1 MAGKIFWENQFNQ
14 MREGK
19 EPALTI
25 DQEQEREKP
34 QIQLEDVNAPVKQDL
49 SLQAADQGVG
59 VTDVAKA
66 AASGGVGWAESTAEI
81 LTEPQFRKT
90 VSTTVPGMI
99 LSLSDY
105 VPLIKDKI
113 TEARRGGQ
121 EALGQAKKSI
131 RESMSEPAKKAIEA
145 ELINDNLEFTDDAAK
160 LSTWIMKGTETIS
173 RMVPDLVAGGLVG
186 KGLYNAAY
194 ETAYKAGIAK
204 GLTEQGAKV
213 SANKIASAAASV
225 PTAFMATTSAT
236 GGAGVQAREAIE
248 SLPWS
253 DLQKSEIFVNNFKSI
268 DADPAN
274 ESMSDQ
280 QKLSLARTLTAEHA
294 SSKIMQDPALLTV
307 NALASFI
314 GDATLGRMIAGKIGG
329 GIVNK
334 AVTGFAAEAPTE
346 AAQSAAEQYAQN
358 LILIDVAGQDVD
370 PMKGVKRAAAEGG
383 LLGGAVGGTVGGTVG
398 AVDKVTGRESQPLEP
413 QLDGPEII
421 PEEVATIADGD
432 LQPGAAPEPLT
443 VAERRAA
450 LNEKLAAQQEQLRRE
465 RVLAGTGEVQEAL
478 SKGQTAPTP
487 IELIAQAK
495 EQAKVQRDEFVEGRA
510 APTVAERRDNLKR
523 RLEQQSAE
531 YAKQQAEAGK
541 GPVQERLSMPTS
553 PTVDE
558 LLIKASSET
567 GPSPYEL
574 EYRKQAERDYIEKVK
589 DAAIPQGLKG
599 KPNAV
604 KLLNKGYRNA
614 ITDFGG
620 LSEQLSKTT
629 DPDPKTDTMA
639 EVIGKMGG
647 IGRATAES
655 EGFDPAMF
663 KGSKTFSANGKMTFD
678 DAAEK
683 LNELG
688 YRNRQGD
695 TLDSNDVVDM
705 LYGEINNTENHYSTH
720 VDPKMLTA
728 DAQVVRTW
736 AKALGGADKLSATIK
751 KSLAGE
757 RLGKRQ
763 AEVME
768 DMLDSIAAM
777 RSEGAE
783 QAKQTLDARRSERE
797 AKRIESFNSLMA
809 EATGNKSHIADIESY
824 NKMLSEKPEYYSEE
838 QVILDELVAT
848 AGDIDFNATSEAIDL
863 YESGKT
869 SLPNL
874 LTKLS
879 DIAHKRE
886 RTYAEAKPA
895 IQKANQPTTQQLE
908 GITSERVSPSE
919 TTQGTT
925 ARAEPVRTGR
935 DEKYGIDV
943 EMTSNND
950 GSYTIK
956 NSDENS
962 RDLTISSGYGG
973 VYRGK
978 QILNQIGE
986 FVDANEIVQAGT
998 GNVSS
1003 ENAPYKGT
1011 KEETKKAVD
1020 LVAEIEFSRETGDMN
1035 KVAQLEGDLYNLV
1048 TGKKSD
1054 ISATEKPK
1062 TDNNLDSP
1070 IADLV
1075 NLAKDFPSAEPA
1087 AGRAEVTNIDQRKD
1101 GSSTTVSDAGLTLL
1115 HGSPKSVINIDDVQ
1129 IVRTGQKQGKKGRLY
1144 GGFYATSEEDIEQ
1157 AKGYAGMSEGTP
1169 TIHNV
1174 RIKAGTKVLNKIG
1187 DITRLSENYIN
1198 ELTSQGYGLVVGKD
1212 PRGRT
1217 EYVVIDKNAIDSI
1230 SSMDSVKDKTDLA
1243 KQRDRRHA
1251 ELEVKQAEGLVLETQ
1266 QKIEQQK
1273 ATGGRTDILNT
1284 HLQRQISG
1292 ANRIR
1297 AKYGLGQMKVE
1308 TKPATAEVSGA
1319 EKAKV
1324 VNASSHKTV
1333 RDKVL
1338 AWADIKFGDTII
1350 DHRGAFIGVAVADFD
1365 SKKPRAIKIRKSDG
1379 TTELYNFKSILGSD
1393 VEVMS
1398 IDAIGRTKVREELD
1412 SAATVMAESR
1422 PEKAPEVGTTLD
1434 ETTEQQN
1441 RRILD
1446 AVKAEIVKG
1455 FSPKSN
1461 NDLKII
1467 GLKVFGLDKSAQV
1480 DNNKLKLLQEAF
1492 ETVEAQKRR
1501 EAINRM
1507 LTVVKPEDMALK
1519 TAYSEAVSSYESQPN
1534 LDVRTA
1540 KSSDMQAYS
1549 TPTPMAL
1556 LANIAAGVD
1565 SSTTVYEPTAGNGLL
1580 LMTANPKNTIANELD
1595 PVRASSLAWSGF
1607 DVTVSD
1613 ATSNNIGTKVDA
1625 VLANPPFGK
1634 MPDGSVVVF
1643 DDYQGRKVTLKE
1655 IDHVIAR
1662 NALEAM
1668 SDNGKATLIIGANM
1682 KEPGVYKGN
1691 QKAFLNFVYS
1701 NYNVAHHVEVDGTLY
1716 KGQGAGFPT
1725 QMIVIHGRVRGG
1737 TGKFAPIS
1745 GVVKRINSWSELY
1758 ENFKDAGL
1766 LDTKG
1771 QRFDGRAKSDG
1782 VVSSNTGKT
1791 ELRGGVPEHTVES
1804 RISDIEAKREADN
1817 GLSKPTKLARSKSA
1831 DIGKPTDGTV
1841 TSQPDISGTGLVG
1854 SPSVLSGKSISAKP
1868 VGQVKPVRLSVDET
1882 VEAKKPNTKTAPRQI
1897 DTKVDKANAFQAH
1910 YKTASNGFNEGVLT
1924 PNNMASYTQSA
1935 LADLQE
1941 RHGSVDKF
1949 VIDKLG
1955 YDSPEEMHAAFMGLQ
1970 ADAIALAIDNIENGR
1985 AIVIGDQTGVGKG
1998 RQAAG
2003 IIRYAMK
2010 KGKVPIFISQKPN
2023 LFTDMY
2029 DDLADIG
2036 VQSFKPL
2043 IMNDDKGYVSKG
2055 GEKLFNHTP
2064 AKRKELL
2071 NQITSSG
2078 LPEGY
2083 NGLFLTYSQIASDSK
2098 GFKTGLLNMLAEN
2111 SLIIMD
2117 ESHSAAG
2124 DSKTGLVF
2132 QDLVNKAFGVT
2143 YLSAT
2148 YAKRPDNM
2156 MLYMRTDLGLAT
2168 EDRQSLLDSVNA
2180 GGLGMQTY
2188 IAGKLA
2194 EAGQMVRRERSF
2206 DGISINNKVIDD
2218 KSGSTAKSF
2227 DKATKVLRTIQD
2239 LSSYWAAYVESEL
2252 ADYIQM
2258 KHGLDTAVGGN
2269 KADKNINVTSFSSIV
2284 HNNIAQLSLS
2294 LKAREIGRMAI
2305 DSIKEGKRPVIALDN
2320 TLGSALQSYMSD
2332 NGLSVGD
2339 KARDMTYATVIRNA
2353 LDGVL
2358 SYTVKVPGE
2367 TKGVSVKM
2375 PISQINSPII
2385 KDLYDKAVSEIKDLA
2400 TEGIPGSP
2408 IDAIRHEITK
2418 AGFTVSEITGR
2429 NVMIDYSNNNQIVT
2443 RPADEMDRR
2452 AVVDKF
2458 NSGSLDVLILN
2469 QAGSTGLSIHA
2480 SEKFADTKPR
2490 HMIVAQPSLD
2500 INTYMQM
2507 LGRVNRTGQVALPSY
2522 DNVWLNLPSEK
2533 RPAAVLSRKM
2543 SSLNANTSGNTES
2556 ATSVESVDMLNQ
2568 YGDQVVKAFVD
2579 ANGDYLSQFSP
2590 KLVDI
2595 PDVDSAVY
2603 FLGKLAVLPVSVQ
2616 EEVISVVES
2625 EYVDLINYLDSTGQ
2639 NDLNM
2644 TEIDLDAKPIS
2655 QKKLAEGRK
2664 EAGVFSDPVYLT
2676 KVDAKATG
2684 KAPTW
2689 SQVKEALSL
2698 TSQADFDNAIAIASK
2713 DTEFESR
2720 LNEKLKELESRKS
2733 DLISK
2738 DKDIEAIRKAID
2750 DQLVRISDYGS
2761 AASEVRN
2768 LFGKGGIYSHG
2779 SYINVVMSE
2788 GETAIPGVIV
2798 GIDYK
2803 HEKGNPYS
2811 SSKWKMKIMV
2821 ADRIGKIDIP
2831 LSLAKKG
2838 SVQGK
2843 RWDNDR
2849 TMESRFNLEA
2859 DKPARESR
2867 YVMTGNLVEAQALS
2881 HVKGQIKPITLND
2894 GRIIQAMVLPRSF
2907 DAVDDVSQKLSVSH
2921 AQASKWLAET
2931 DRELGLMGLSN
2942 KSGDVTIRRHWKND
2956 GSYVFEMPKSVS
2968 KGKQYWGNPAIEKVI
2983 GKQAVKGAGSLE
2995 VILNEQEMKR
3005 IVKIMDE
3012 ISPLG
3017 IRNQAQISDY
3027 NKRSGKKEND
3037 FDTKGIKFSSDS
3049 IVTGNPKGM
3058 PVKEVEVVAK
3068 SFIKEYK
3075 GAAGIKSVV
3084 FKTQKDAMD
3093 YAGIQDDE
3101 SVLRNA
3107 FYNPR
3112 TNEVVLIADNINGAA
3127 DARKILR
3134 HEILTHHGLMRVVG
3148 QEEWQ
3153 NIVNLVSASREAKS
3167 LKDIWA
3173 DIDSRYEGFDENT
3186 KAEEVIA
3193 NISEIEPSKLG
3204 EWGNRIIAAITRA
3217 LRKAGLIGDK
3227 ITATE
3232 IKDMI
3237 RIIGERIK
3245 TVSAGRAEIKND
3257 IRFSQGQLTAKDGF
3271 SIPDETRKD
3280 AFLRSIQDKYQRL
3293 KVIQKAVKEQGG
3305 MIDESKDVYL
3315 AEELFHGKVGED
3327 LRVMED
3333 QYIKPL
3339 VEYMGKENVSREE
3352 LDLYLIARHAPE
3364 RNAQIAKINPD
3375 IQDGGSGMTDAEAA
3389 KVMDNFTREGTIA
3402 KMQAAAA
3409 FVDGI
3414 INSTKQRLI
3423 DSGLESQDVVDSWD
3437 ATYKHYVPLKGFA
3450 VDESDT
3456 DGNRVKATGKGF
3468 SIHGNETMRAM
3479 GRRTVSESPLAYVI
3493 SDATQSA
3500 IRARKNEVAQTMLKL
3515 VDANPDPELW
3525 QVFSSENPDVTRK
3538 ITKRKDPVTGK
3549 TVETVVEAVMPM
3561 HAMKDKYLGAKMNG
3575 EQYYIKLHDPRLM
3588 EAMANLGV
3596 EQANILTKTV
3606 GRVTRVLS
3614 ALITSYNPE
3623 FALSN
3628 FARDV
3633 QTAVYNVLAE
3643 AKIEGGKALGT
3654 KDLAKKMIKDLPNS
3668 MKALKRGF
3676 RDNDFTGEW
3685 GVFLKEY
3692 LDSGAKT
3699 GWFVQKDI
3707 DDIKNDITRSIST
3720 TGEGAVNKLIR
3731 SKDKLIKF
3739 IDDYNDVVENASRL
3753 SVYVNAR
3760 RQGLTEKAAAS
3771 LAKNLT
3777 VNFNRRGEM
3786 TNSINALYM
3795 FFNASVQGTANMLR
3809 AVMTP
3814 ADKTKKIWDPEFYNL
3829 TQKIAMALPI
3839 ATMLMAQANREW
3851 GGDDDDGK
3859 SFYDK
3864 VPNYVKETNFVLMI
3878 PGSEGDFIKI
3888 PMPYGYNF
3896 FASIGH
3902 AIDRGMN
3909 TESTAVESAF
3919 DAVAAFAGA
3928 FSPLGAVG
3936 SEEMTSQVVK
3946 TAAPAILK
3954 PFVEMALNENFTG
3967 APIYKEQ
3974 NPFGLKTPDA
3984 YNSQRK
3990 TWEWAKGLSEYL
4002 NDVTGGNQFKSG
4014 VVDIA
4019 PESWQHLIKFAGG
4032 GLGSLF
4038 GRAQDLAVKTAGGE
4052 NVESR
4057 EIPFWRKYM
4066 GSISESVDISEMYKR
4081 FDEIKT
4087 VEKQATMLPGQE
4099 RIKFITENRAKV
4111 KLIAMAKGIQTEL
4124 TKLNKQK
4131 AAIDASKLSDEQKQL
4146 RIEAI
4151 ENRKRLMAAKFNK
4164 AYNESVK

>member
-25 DQEQEREKP
+25 DQEQERDKP
-34 QIQLEDVNAPVKQDL
+34 QLKLQNAEAPTNNNTINTP
-49 SLQAADQGVG
+49 AAETDQGIEFSDVG
-59 VTDVAKA
+59 KA
-66 AASGGVGWAESTAEI
+66 AASGGIGWAESTAEI
-81 LTEPQFRKT
+81 LTDPNTIRNIAPIAGLALNIPAIKQKFMEERRKGLEPLRAAQDSVR
-90 VSTTVPGMI
+90 
-99 LSLSDY
+99 
-105 VPLIKDKI
+105 
-113 TEARRGGQ
+113 A
-121 EALGQAKKSI
+121 
-131 RESMSEPAKKAIEA
+131 SMSEPAKKAIEA

-248 SLPWS
+248 SLPWA
-253 DLQKSEIFVNNFKSI
+253 DLQKSEMFVQNFKAI
-268 DADPAN
+268 DANP
-274 ESMSDQ
+274 EYQSMTDQ
-280 QKLSLARTLTAEHA
+280 QKLNLARTQTAESA

-334 AVTGFAAEAPTE
+334 AVRGFAAEAPTE

-432 LQPGAAPEPLT
+432 LKPGAAPEPLT

-510 APTVAERRDNLKR
+510 APTVAERRANLER

-558 LLIKASSET
+558 LLIKASTET

-614 ITDFGG
+614 IADFGG

-629 DPDPKTDTMA
+629 YPDPKTDTMA

-728 DAQVVRTW
+728 DAQIVRTW

-809 EATGNKSHIADIESY
+809 EATGNKSHIADIDSY
-824 NKMLSEKPEYYSEE
+824 NRMISEKPEYYSEE

-895 IQKANQPTTQQLE
+895 IQAVSKPTTQPIE
-908 GITSERVSPSE
+908 GVVTERVAESE
-919 TTQGTT
+919 G
-925 ARAEPVRTGR
+925 A
-935 DEKYGIDV
+935 
-943 EMTSNND
+943 
-950 GSYTIK
+950 
-956 NSDENS
+956 
-962 RDLTISSGYGG
+962 
-973 VYRGK
+973 
-978 QILNQIGE
+978 
-986 FVDANEIVQAGT
+986 
-998 GNVSS
+998 
-1003 ENAPYKGT
+1003 
-1011 KEETKKAVD
+1011 
-1020 LVAEIEFSRETGDMN
+1020 
-1035 KVAQLEGDLYNLV
+1035 
-1048 TGKKSD
+1048 
-1054 ISATEKPK
+1054 
-1062 TDNNLDSP
+1062 
-1070 IADLV
+1070 
-1075 NLAKDFPSAEPA
+1075 PA

-1101 GSSTTVSDAGLTLL
+1101 GSATTVSDAGLTLL

-1273 ATGGRTDILNT
+1273 ATGGRTDILNSN
-1284 HLQRQISG
+1284 LQRQISG

-1297 AKYGLGQMKVE
+1297 AKYGLGPMKVE

-1854 SPSVLSGKSISAKP
+1854 SPSVLSGKSITDKP
-1868 VGQVKPVRLSVDET
+1868 IGKTEPTRLSVDET
-1882 VEAKKPNTKTAPRQI
+1882 TEAKKPSTKASPRQI
-1897 DTKVDKANAFQAH
+1897 DTKVDKANAFQAR

-1949 VIDKLG
+1949 VIEQLG
-1955 YDSPEEMHAAFMGLQ
+1955 YESPEEMHAAFMGLQ

-2188 IAGKLA
+2188 IAGKLT

-2358 SYTVKVPGE
+2358 SYTVKEPGE
-2367 TKGVSVKM
+2367 TKGTSVKM
-2375 PISQINSPII
+2375 PVSQIDSPTI
-2385 KDLYDKAVSEIKDLA
+2385 KDLYDKAISEIKDLA
-2400 TEGIPGSP
+2400 SEDIPGSP

-2579 ANGDYLSQFSP
+2579 ANSDYLSQFSP

-2616 EEVISVVES
+2616 EEVMSVVES

-2698 TSQADFDNAIAIASK
+2698 TSQADFDNAITIASN

-2720 LNEKLKELESRKS
+2720 LNQKLKDLESRKS

-2738 DKDIEAIRKAID
+2738 DKDIETIRKAID
-2750 DQLVRISDYGS
+2750 EQLVRISDYES
-2761 AASEVRN
+2761 SASEVRN

-2788 GETAIPGVIV
+2788 GDTAIPGVIV

-2821 ADRIGKIDIP
+2821 ADRIAKIDIP

-2843 RWDNDR
+2843 RWDNER

-2968 KGKQYWGNPAIEKVI
+2968 KGKQYWGNPAVEKVI

-3084 FKTQKDAMD
+3084 FKTQKEAMD

-3237 RIIGERIK
+3237 RIIGERIR

-3257 IRFSQGQLTAKDGF
+3257 IKFSQGQLTAKDGF

-3654 KDLAKKMIKDLPNS
+3654 KDLAKKMVKDLPNS

-3739 IDDYNDVVENASRL
+3739 IDNYNDVVENASRL

-3936 SEEMTSQVVK
+3936 SEEMTSQFVK

-4038 GRAQDLAVKTAGGE
+4038 GRAQDLAVKTARGE
-4052 NVESR
+4052 SVESR

-4099 RIKFITENRAKV
+4099 RIKFIAENRPKV